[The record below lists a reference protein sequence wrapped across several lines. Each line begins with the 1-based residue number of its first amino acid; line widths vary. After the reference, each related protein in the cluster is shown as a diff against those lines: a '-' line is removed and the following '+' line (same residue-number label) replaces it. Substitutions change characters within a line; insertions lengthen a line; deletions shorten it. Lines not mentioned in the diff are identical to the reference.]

1 MTVKE
6 EMKLKTDIQIAQE
19 AQMLPIR
26 EVAERAG
33 IAEEDL
39 EFYGKYKAK
48 LSEEFWDRIKD
59 NPDGKLVLVTAIN
72 PTPAGEGKTTTSVGL
87 GQAMQKLNQKAV
99 IALREPS
106 LGPCF
111 GIKGGAA
118 GGGYAQVVPMED
130 LNLHFTGDFHAITSA
145 NNLLAAMLDNH
156 IQQGNA
162 LQIDPRQVVW
172 KRCVDMNDR
181 VLRNIVVGL
190 GNKMDGMVREDHFV
204 ITVASEIM
212 AILCLADDL
221 ADLKQRLGKIIVAY
235 NFAGE
240 PVTADDLQATGAMT
254 ALLKDAIKP
263 NLIQTLEHTPALV
276 HGGPFANIAH
286 GCNSVRATKM
296 ALKMSDIT
304 ITEAGFGA
312 DLGAEK
318 FMDIKCRK
326 AGLKPDA
333 VVLVATVRAL
343 KYNGGVAKADLAEE
357 NLDALKKGIV
367 NLEKHIEN
375 LQKFGVPVI
384 VTLNSFVTDTDAE
397 NAFIRKFC
405 EERGCEFALSEVWE
419 HGGEGG
425 IELAKKVLETLQTKE
440 SHFHTLYED
449 SLSLEE
455 KIETIAKE
463 IYGARG
469 VVYEPAAKKQLARIE
484 ELGFGSFPIC
494 MAKNQYSLSDDAKK
508 LGRPENFDIHIREV
522 YVSAGAGFVVALT
535 GAVMT
540 MPGLPKVPVAN
551 QIDVDE
557 NGKITGL
564 F

>member
-1 MTVKE
+1 M
-6 EMKLKTDIQIAQE
+6 KTDIQIAQE
-19 AQMLPIR
+19 AEMKHIK
-26 EVAERAG
+26 EVAVQAG
-33 IAEEDL
+33 ISEDEL

-48 LSEEFWDRIKD
+48 LSDELWNRIKD
-59 NPDGKLVLVTAIN
+59 NEDGKLVLVTAIN

-87 GQAMQKLNQKAV
+87 GQAFAKLGKKAM

-156 IQQGNA
+156 IQQGNT
-162 LQIDPRQVVW
+162 LGIDPRQVVW
-172 KRCVDMNDR
+172 KRCADMNDR

-190 GNKMDGMVREDHFV
+190 GRKTDGMVREDHFV

-221 ADLKQRLGKIIVAY
+221 ADLKRRLGRIIVAY
-235 NFAGE
+235 NFKGE
-240 PVTADDLQATGAMT
+240 PVTADDLQATGAMAT
-254 ALLKDAIKP
+254 LLKDAIKP

-296 ALKMSDIT
+296 ALKLSDIT
-304 ITEAGFGA
+304 VTEAGFGA

-318 FMDIKCRK
+318 FFDIKCRM

-357 NLDALKKGIV
+357 NLDALAKGIV

-375 LQKFGVPVI
+375 IQKYGVPVI

-397 NAFIRKFC
+397 NAFIEKFC
-405 EERGCEFALSEVWE
+405 RERGCEFALSEVWE
-419 HGGEGG
+419 KGGEGG
-425 IELAKKVLETLQTKE
+425 LDLAQKVLETLETKE
-440 SHFHTLYED
+440 SDFHTLYNDE
-449 SLSLEE
+449 LSLKD
-455 KIETIAKE
+455 KIRTIAQE
-463 IYGARG
+463 IYGAHD
-469 VVYEPAAKKQLARIE
+469 VVYEPAAEKQIAKIE
-484 ELGFGSFPIC
+484 SMGFGSFPIC
-494 MAKNQYSLSDDAKK
+494 MAKNQYSLSDDATK

-540 MPGLPKVPVAN
+540 MPGLPKVPAAN
-551 QIDVDE
+551 GIDVTDD
-557 NGKITGL
+557 GKITGL